1 MLAIPGNNLLWESV
15 NLTLQL
21 IESEDDF
28 GECRI
33 LPFTPAK
40 ELGIGRIRKLFA
52 QNANYDEQQ
61 YYVGELDARSRL
73 DSFGVAYD
81 TPKSMEM
88 SKSYLVNRLFQ
99 KDDLEFANSTSP
111 EYLVKK

>member
-15 NLTLQL
+15 ILTLQL

-88 SKSYLVNRLFQ
+88 SKLYLVNRLFQ